1 MSKIV
6 SAINRRFQG
15 LSMVLLL
22 LFLYVT
28 HITAWCT
35 SIGWN
40 PSFNGPPKITQIK
53 STSVLVSWEHI
64 IETREC
70 ADDFFVKYWKTRSPQ
85 DYKLTSL
92 ISTKL
97 SSIILIDISPGVEY
111 VYQVVAREVKSLG
124 RIDYNR
130 SPVTRFICKN
140 LSDGSNYVHD
150 DSVPIAQGHR
160 RGATY
165 DGKVI
170 EPQTQQTTS
179 PYMEYDYKNDDTNG
193 EKEFYEQGSRTRH
206 VVHEYEEES
215 RHSMTTM
222 IIYIVCGLIFVLLFV
237 GVAYGC
243 IKCGVPVFF
252 EFSLGC

>member
-1 MSKIV
+1 MLKIV
-6 SAINRRFQG
+6 LATNRRFQVLCVVF
-15 LSMVLLL
+15 LS
-22 LFLYVT
+22 LYVS
-28 HITAWCT
+28 HIAAWCK

-53 STSVLVSWEHI
+53 STSVLISWEHVLQ
-64 IETREC
+64 TREC

-85 DYKLTSL
+85 DYKLTDL

-97 SSIILIDISPGVEY
+97 SSVILVDINPGAEY
-111 VYQVVAREVKSLG
+111 EYQVVAREVKSLG

-130 SPVTRFICKN
+130 SPLTRFSCTN

-160 RGATY
+160 RGAAY
-165 DGKVI
+165 NGRVI
-170 EPQTQQTTS
+170 EPQTQQITS
-179 PYMEYDYKNDDTNG
+179 SPMEYDYINDDTNG
-193 EKEFYEQGSRTRH
+193 EKEFYEQGSRTRQD
-206 VVHEYEEES
+206 VHEYEQENGY
-215 RHSMTTM
+215 SMTTM
-222 IIYIVCGLIFVLLFV
+222 IIYIVCGLIFVLLFI